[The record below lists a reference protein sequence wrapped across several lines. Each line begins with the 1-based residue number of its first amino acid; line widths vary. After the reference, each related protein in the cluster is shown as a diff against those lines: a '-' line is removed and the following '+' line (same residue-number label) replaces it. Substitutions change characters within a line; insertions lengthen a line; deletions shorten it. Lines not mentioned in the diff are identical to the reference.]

1 MNVFANYALQLLG
14 KDKTV
19 LQYMDCKTVLL
30 FIINS
35 KTRQSI
41 HPSLTNE

>member
-14 KDKTV
+14 KDNTV
-19 LQYMDCKTVLL
+19 LQYMDCKIALL

-41 HPSLTNE
+41 QPSFVNK